1 MLDTTHPVYPLDQT
15 AGVINMDALFPFG
28 DFNGMTVVGLG
39 SSELED
45 YLRDA
50 ATQVGRT
57 LQGDPAPEYGAFR
70 LIRDRQRAAP

>member
-15 AGVINMDALFPFG
+15 AGVINMDALFP
-28 DFNGMTVVGLG
+28 FNGMTVVGLG

-57 LQGDPAPEYGAFR
+57 LQGDPAPEYSEFR
-70 LIRDRQRAAP
+70 AIRDRQRAAP